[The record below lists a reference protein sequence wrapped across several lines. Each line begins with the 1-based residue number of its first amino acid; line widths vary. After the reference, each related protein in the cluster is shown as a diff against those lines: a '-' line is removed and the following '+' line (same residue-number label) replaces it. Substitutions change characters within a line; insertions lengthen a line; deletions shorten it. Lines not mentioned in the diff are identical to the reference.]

1 MAKYNITIKIDADSE
16 QQAQE
21 IANSLQQAGNQ
32 VTGKEL
38 CGMLKILAKNP
49 SYIKMAKLASKMA

>member
-1 MAKYNITIKIDADSE
+1 MAKYNITITIDADND

-21 IANSLQQAGNQ
+21 IATALQKAGNQ

-49 SYIKMAKLASKMA
+49 SYIKMAKVASKLA

>member
-1 MAKYNITIKIDADSE
+1 MAKYNITITIDAENE

-21 IANSLQQAGNQ
+21 IANGLQKAGNQ

-38 CGMLKILAKNP
+38 CGMMKILAKNP
-49 SYIKMAKLASKMA
+49 SYIKMAKFASKFA

>member
-1 MAKYNITIKIDADSE
+1 MAKFNITITIDSENE

-21 IANSLQQAGNQ
+21 IADALQKASNQ

-38 CGMLKILAKNP
+38 CGMMRILAKNP
-49 SYIKMAKLASKMA
+49 SYIKMAKVASKLA